1 MKNKGFTLIELLGV
15 IMILAILALI
25 TFPPIIEEIKKS
37 KSEIKGTTKVL
48 IIDAAKDYYAD
59 NMTNYE
65 AVTGKTYCIDINT
78 LIENNYLSKKIK
90 DENLNDINTNKKIK
104 MVYGN
109 NKFEYEIV
117 DECTDNIYD
126 NDMLDSIIARET
138 ETIKNSITPATP
150 DGVYYYDENGN
161 LENNGYIINIGNDSK
176 IRGNIMIHNN
186 QFISG
191 CISYGEKNYDYYKEN
206 ITELDH
212 RCSIS
217 RGENLVLNGDL
228 TYKNNKNFST
238 FSYNEDGYISYKNN
252 TSIQIYADELIPVDI
267 DNKAYDIGM
276 QIKTNNTSA
285 TNYIGFYEY
294 DIDKNRIQAV
304 NTMYITS
311 NDISLTQDLKNGDE
325 YVYLSDLSKWNK
337 TATQTYQRGFIFW
350 NYKDSTGYEYPPYTY
365 SRNVWSNLYENS
377 NIDTTN
383 NRIKLNNAWNH
394 GTIPAGTK
402 LSQCNNGS
410 NFNYIVAA
418 NKTLTTEWQEYA
430 GRVDGVKTTGETPSK
445 FFRGGTKYI
454 KPATIFNYNKVSGT
468 QNDYKDIYI
477 KEVIR

>member
-191 CISYGEKNYDYYKEN
+191 CI
-206 ITELDH
+206 
-212 RCSIS
+212 
-217 RGENLVLNGDL
+217 
-228 TYKNNKNFST
+228 
-238 FSYNEDGYISYKNN
+238 
-252 TSIQIYADELIPVDI
+252 A
-267 DNKAYDIGM
+267 
-276 QIKTNNTSA
+276 IK
-285 TNYIGFYEY
+285 
-294 DIDKNRIQAV
+294 
-304 NTMYITS
+304 
-311 NDISLTQDLKNGDE
+311 
-325 YVYLSDLSKWNK
+325 
-337 TATQTYQRGFIFW
+337 
-350 NYKDSTGYEYPPYTY
+350 
-365 SRNVWSNLYENS
+365 
-377 NIDTTN
+377 
-383 NRIKLNNAWNH
+383 
-394 GTIPAGTK
+394 
-402 LSQCNNGS
+402 
-410 NFNYIVAA
+410 
-418 NKTLTTEWQEYA
+418 
-430 GRVDGVKTTGETPSK
+430 
-445 FFRGGTKYI
+445 
-454 KPATIFNYNKVSGT
+454 
-468 QNDYKDIYI
+468 
-477 KEVIR
+477 